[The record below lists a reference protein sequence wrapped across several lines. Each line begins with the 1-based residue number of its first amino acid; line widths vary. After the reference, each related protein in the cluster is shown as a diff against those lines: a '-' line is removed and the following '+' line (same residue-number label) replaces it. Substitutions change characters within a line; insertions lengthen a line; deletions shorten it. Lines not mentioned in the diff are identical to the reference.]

1 MLYLKSV
8 LATHYNR
15 VMEAPVEGVEGK
27 TLADVMGDVI
37 VFVGLD
43 ADTVREIIEGG
54 EFGVGGENRETI
66 YRDLRNRL
74 AEMVANGDINIDRE
88 YTVTLSFT
96 VSSGVEETVEAAS
109 ADEAGETVRQRFE
122 DGDYGD
128 VEYTTSDFLNNANI
142 DSVDI
147 DHVDL
152 A

>member
-54 EFGVGGENRETI
+54 EFVGGENRETI

-88 YTVTLSFT
+88 YSVTLSFT

-109 ADEAGETVRQRFE
+109 KDKAGEIVRQRFE

-128 VEYTTSDFLNNANI
+128 VEYTTSDFLNNANL
-142 DSVDI
+142 DSVD
-147 DHVDL
+147 VDYVEL